1 MVRPYFGNMDDTVLL
16 QLASGSDPFSYA
28 HAYGWRPGYGYIN
41 DFSMLVTWPAYAA
54 GNEFGALWFYAVNSL
69 VTYLIFLASAI
80 LVRNAFGWTSIWS
93 LVGFIG
99 AGFLWPYTA
108 ELLFFPSLQEKGVI
122 LGAAL
127 LLGWTSLLKRP
138 WKSWIVW
145 ISFTAVTL
153 VAFSTKTHVLVYVP
167 AAIVLLWINFRSSNS
182 ARSQAIPIIASS
194 VWIGLSLATAWLTF
208 NGSYSANT
216 KGEIEISLLFDPRF
230 LLMSVA
236 TIAYASFV
244 LWNHFS
250 RKQLNPNLV
259 VPLVALLTIMASFSL
274 WSMRNYYL
282 AAFSLA
288 IAMAFGAFVDSL
300 NNGNLKAILA
310 LLTIATAV
318 VWLTFRLPEIWLT
331 QGSTRDFLSSNVSLS
346 LSLNN
351 AVIAISCDEAPKHFN
366 RYANDL
372 GRSGLNFIAYKQAEP
387 VDFYLA
393 DSRLCPLNVED
404 PSQWSPFWAPAESN
418 SYILYKRNG

>member
-1 MVRPYFGNMDDTVLL
+1 MVRPYFGNMDDTVLM
-16 QLASGSDPFSYA
+16 QLASGADPFSYA

-41 DFSMLVTWPAYAA
+41 DFSMLVTWPAYAVA
-54 GNEFGALWFYAVNSL
+54 NEFGALWFYAVNAL

-80 LVRNAFGWTSIWS
+80 LVRHALGWTSIWS

-138 WKSWIVW
+138 EKNWIVW
-145 ISFTAVTL
+145 ISFAAVTL
-153 VAFSTKTHVLVYVP
+153 AAFSTKTHVLVYVP
-167 AAIVLLWINFRSSNS
+167 AAIVLLWLNSRSSSN
-182 ARSQAIPIIASS
+182 ARNQAIPIIASS

-208 NGSYSANT
+208 NGTYTAST
-216 KGEIEISLLFDPRF
+216 KGEIGISLLFNSKF
-230 LLMSVA
+230 LLMLIA
-236 TIAYASFV
+236 TIAYTSFV
-244 LWNHFS
+244 LWNHFTQKK
-250 RKQLNPNLV
+250 RNPNLI
-259 VPLVALLTIMASFSL
+259 VPLVALLTIMASFLL

-288 IAMAFGAFVDSL
+288 IAMAVGAYVDSL
-300 NNGNLKAILA
+300 NNRNLKVILA
-310 LLTIATAV
+310 FLTIATAAA
-318 VWLTFRLPEIWLT
+318 WLTFRLPEIWLT
-331 QGSTRDFLSSNVSLS
+331 QGSIRNFLSSNVSLS
-346 LSLNN
+346 LSLNYTS
-351 AVIAISCDEAPKHFN
+351 VAISCDEAPTHFN
-366 RYANDL
+366 RYATDL
-372 GRSGLNFIAYKQAEP
+372 GRSGLNFIAYKQADS